1 MGAEASRAST
11 HTPSFVALLHVMLT
25 DVSGKFGGRWMC
37 EYDFSWEFDAQ
48 PLLELHEE
56 ENRRGRIHPET
67 SELRMRADAIGR
79 HVKGLGQICH
89 APIEDLGFA
98 AT

>member
-1 MGAEASRAST
+1 MTLS
-11 HTPSFVALLHVMLT
+11 
-25 DVSGKFGGRWMC
+25 DVSGKFSGRWMC

-56 ENRRGRIHPET
+56 ENRRGRVHPET
-67 SELRMRADAIGR
+67 SEFRVWANAIDWR
-79 HVKGLGQICH
+79 LKGLGQIRQ

-98 AT
+98 GI